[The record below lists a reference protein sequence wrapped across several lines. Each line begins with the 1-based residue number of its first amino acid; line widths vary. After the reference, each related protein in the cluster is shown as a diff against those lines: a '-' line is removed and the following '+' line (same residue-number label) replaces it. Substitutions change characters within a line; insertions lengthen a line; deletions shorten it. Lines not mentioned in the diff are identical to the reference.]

1 MSLCMIVSLL
11 PVSAF
16 ALEDEGE
23 NPETETCICDT
34 RCTEDNFNEDCPVC
48 AADVLQCTGEE
59 EQTGGEVPGEP
70 ETPGEPEEPSETEIP
85 DETEVPGETEE
96 PGETEIPNE
105 PEPQPEPEPVPPA
118 NELLV
123 PLVEDEEN
131 AVNAVYVSG
140 TGDDTAGVGSKGNPY
155 ATLAKA
161 VKQAKSGDTIYVMTD
176 LTMTESARFWN
187 KHLTITSF
195 DPDEPVTLTRGTPF
209 TAVTDPARGGYNGAL
224 IEVGGTSFNQESSLT
239 LTNITL
245 DDAGLQGGK
254 ESDTDPI
261 YFIQAD
267 SESDGST
274 TFGEM
279 EINNTDIVQ
288 DAMIATY
295 NNTAT
300 ITLGAGAV
308 LKNYGGMSAVR
319 ISGGVLN
326 MLDGSAI
333 YDDLEGFTR
342 SKGSTITGADSGLYG
357 PAGAVWMQGGEF
369 VMEQGAEI
377 RDMVG
382 RAIYNEAGNV
392 QASGTFSK
400 LTTSNAMWQGTGGA
414 VMHMRVDAKATF
426 GPTSVIDG
434 QGATLYGSAISV
446 LGNCELTMA
455 EGSLVTGYSGGN
467 VLDIGGTAYLNG
479 EITGLTGDGHAIC
492 AQSSSDH
499 YIYIGETAN
508 IHDNIC
514 RYGVI
519 YTQGDNGVIDVY
531 GKINNNLSTDRG
543 GAIVLA
549 NNGTHVE
556 VNMFPG
562 AEMCG
567 NVSTQTGGA
576 VMVSCGTF
584 TMYGGTISGNISG
597 AGLNADNEDAVGG
610 GVFVRRGGT
619 FVMKGGEIT
628 DNHAVGLG
636 GGVAVIMEDYNGSV
650 PYVELSGGTISGN
663 DHKATVT
670 GNDTDGYQLEAA
682 GTSNDITLIGGS
694 TYSHVNRYFVTGSG
708 LNLGNEQIYMADY
721 GFYIDRIDGVKLG
734 NAATACETAATNKYG
749 VVDYDYLD
757 TVVGSFWYQSDSN
770 VTLDISG
777 LSYDEDKL
785 LFAAIVPTDETGA
798 VDTAG
803 ESTLIAVTGGESFR
817 LPLEGSA
824 NGYAVVFLQETQPS
838 GIITVIPASLTAY
851 MGGNGGYEGVVDGN
865 GGKVDVEDSGS
876 LPRPIFQVKG
886 GPADVAL
893 TGLTFENSES
903 RNSWTLEEVGGGYY
917 RFKPVAENGVSVRVQ
932 YSDGTK
938 VVTEDE
944 FTPETDVFKEYTVTI
959 YAGETAGEV
968 QVNAADEY
976 YTYTV
981 ITGPGVLTVR
991 AVEADDPTSDIV
1003 DAITAPVTSG
1013 SATAV
1018 VPAGGTTYTLN
1029 NTGVELPGDAKPSL
1043 LFDNIITSDGVNRI
1057 DALENAVDTKLGT
1070 TNGTRNYVAKY
1081 LDLVD
1086 ANNGNAWISSSE
1098 GTDIYWGY
1106 PTGTDKN
1113 TNFTLVHF
1121 RDLHRDGTESGFD
1134 IDDINSDN
1142 VEVLTTKDGKIVN
1155 TDYGIKFHVAKGGF
1169 SPFVLVWET
1178 AAEEPDPGTDP
1189 NPGGGGGD
1197 SHSDPT
1203 GNLTISLGGNG
1214 GNEDFIF
1221 TVIFTDED
1229 GDELENNFYYN
1240 GDYTGTIGSGDEI
1253 TLTGGDK
1260 IVIRNLPEGTRY
1272 EVIIETADGYTAT
1285 STGAEGVIRTSGN
1298 EAAFSVTPT
1307 VVLADPSVTGV
1318 TRWLNTTDHTAYLSG
1333 YPGGTFGPDNSM
1345 TRAEV
1350 AQMFYALLLNKDVTI
1365 TKTFSDVPAD
1375 AWYATAVNT
1384 LASLGMVSGD
1394 PDGTFRP
1401 NDPITRAEFC
1411 VIALA
1416 FAYEPDNAVCYFGDV
1431 SRSDWF
1437 YTYVAQAASYGW
1449 IGGYTNGNFGPN
1461 DQITRAQVTTIV
1473 NNMLGRAAD
1482 RDYVIDH
1489 QADLVQFSDLTR
1501 AHWGY
1506 FQIMEATN
1514 AHNYTK
1520 SNGTESWR

>member
-1 MSLCMIVSLL
+1 MKKRMLAWIMTMCMVLSLL
-11 PVSAF
+11 PVSAL
-16 ALEDEGE
+16 A
-23 NPETETCICDT
+23 
-34 RCTEDNFNEDCPVC
+34 V
-48 AADVLQCTGEE
+48 GEE
-59 EQTGGEVPGEP
+59 EQTGGEDTNQNTVELILG
-70 ETPGEPEEPSETEIP
+70 SENQGAKTLTGTHDEN
-85 DETEVPGETEE
+85 DETEAHTWEVESGGSEIVSVE
-96 PGETEIPNE
+96 PDED
-105 PEPQPEPEPVPPA
+105 QPWVA
-118 NELLV
+118 
-123 PLVEDEEN
+123 
-131 AVNAVYVSG
+131 AVTALAAG
-140 TGDDTAGVGSKGNPY
+140 TAEVVHSWGSKGTDSGDINLPGAGGSETFTVVVKAAEEPDEGEAPDDPTEENELYVSEEGDDENGTGTADDPY
-155 ATLAKA
+155 ATLSHAVSVAKD
-161 VKQAKSGDTIYVMTD
+161 GDTIYVMSD
-176 LTMTESARFWN
+176 LTMEACARYYG
-187 KHLTITSF
+187 KDLTITSGEGG
-195 DPDEPVTLTRGTPF
+195 PYTLTRGETF
-209 TAVTDPARGGYNGAL
+209 AMISDDARSWYNPAM
-224 IEVGGTSFNQESSLT
+224 IEVDSTDGPNTASLT
-239 LTNITL
+239 LTNIIL
-245 DDAGLQGGK
+245 NDAGIAAPANG
-254 ESDTDPI
+254 ENH
-261 YFIQAD
+261 YYIQAQ
-267 SESDGST
+267 SSDGNT
-274 TFGEM
+274 EFGDLD
-279 EINNTDIVQ
+279 INHGEVVQ
-288 DAMIATY
+288 DAIIATY
-295 NNTAT
+295 NGVAT
-300 ITLGAGAV
+300 ITLGDGAV

-319 ISGGVLN
+319 LSDGKLI
-326 MLDGSAI
+326 MKDGSAI

-342 SKGSTITGADSGLYG
+342 SKGSVITGADKGLYG
-357 PAGAVWMQGGEF
+357 PAGAIWMQGGEF

-434 QGATLYGSAISV
+434 QGAALSGSAISV

-492 AQSSSDH
+492 AQSSSKH

-514 RYGVI
+514 NYGVI
-519 YTQGDNGVIDVY
+519 YTQGNNGVIDVY

-584 TMYGGTISGNISG
+584 TMYGGTISDNISG
-597 AGLNADNEDAVGG
+597 AGNVGDADKVGG

-694 TYSHVNRYFVTGSG
+694 SYSHVNRYFVTGSG

-917 RFKPVAENGVSVRVQ
+917 RFEPVAENGVPVRVQ
-932 YSDGTK
+932 YSDGTN

-968 QVNAADEY
+968 QVNAVDEY
-976 YTYTV
+976 YTCTV

-991 AVEADDPTSDIV
+991 AVEEDQATAVKPVQTTPT
-1003 DAITAPVTSG
+1003 TASEG
-1013 SATAV
+1013 SAVAV
-1018 VPAGGTTYTLN
+1018 VPAGTTYTLN
-1029 NTGVELPGDAKPSL
+1029 NTGVPL
-1043 LFDNIITSDGVNRI
+1043 R
-1057 DALENAVDTKLGT
+1057 
-1070 TNGTRNYVAKY
+1070 
-1081 LDLVD
+1081 
-1086 ANNGNAWISSSE
+1086 
-1098 GTDIYWGY
+1098 
-1106 PTGTDKN
+1106 
-1113 TNFTLVHF
+1113 
-1121 RDLHRDGTESGFD
+1121 
-1134 IDDINSDN
+1134 
-1142 VEVLTTKDGKIVN
+1142 
-1155 TDYGIKFHVAKGGF
+1155 
-1169 SPFVLVWET
+1169 
-1178 AAEEPDPGTDP
+1178 
-1189 NPGGGGGD
+1189 
-1197 SHSDPT
+1197 
-1203 GNLTISLGGNG
+1203 
-1214 GNEDFIF
+1214 
-1221 TVIFTDED
+1221 
-1229 GDELENNFYYN
+1229 
-1240 GDYTGTIGSGDEI
+1240 
-1253 TLTGGDK
+1253 
-1260 IVIRNLPEGTRY
+1260 
-1272 EVIIETADGYTAT
+1272 
-1285 STGAEGVIRTSGN
+1285 
-1298 EAAFSVTPT
+1298 
-1307 VVLADPSVTGV
+1307 
-1318 TRWLNTTDHTAYLSG
+1318 
-1333 YPGGTFGPDNSM
+1333 
-1345 TRAEV
+1345 
-1350 AQMFYALLLNKDVTI
+1350 Q
-1365 TKTFSDVPAD
+1365 
-1375 AWYATAVNT
+1375 
-1384 LASLGMVSGD
+1384 
-1394 PDGTFRP
+1394 
-1401 NDPITRAEFC
+1401 
-1411 VIALA
+1411 
-1416 FAYEPDNAVCYFGDV
+1416 
-1431 SRSDWF
+1431 
-1437 YTYVAQAASYGW
+1437 
-1449 IGGYTNGNFGPN
+1449 
-1461 DQITRAQVTTIV
+1461 
-1473 NNMLGRAAD
+1473 
-1482 RDYVIDH
+1482 
-1489 QADLVQFSDLTR
+1489 
-1501 AHWGY
+1501 
-1506 FQIMEATN
+1506 
-1514 AHNYTK
+1514 
-1520 SNGTESWR
+1520 

>member
-1 MSLCMIVSLL
+1 MKKRLLAAVMSLCMIVSLL

-23 NPETETCICDT
+23 NPETETCICGT
-34 RCTEDNFNEDCPVC
+34 RCTEDNFNEDCLVC

-85 DETEVPGETEE
+85 DETEEPGETEE
-96 PGETEIPNE
+96 TGETEE
-105 PEPQPEPEPVPPA
+105 PKTPANSTPTEEPTGAETAGEPVPYA
-118 NELLV
+118 EG
-123 PLVEDEEN
+123 
-131 AVNAVYVSG
+131 AVYVSADGNNG
-140 TGDDTAGVGSKGNPY
+140 TEEDPNLGTDQGDPVQ
-155 ATLAKA
+155 TLAHA
-161 VKQAKSGDTIYVMTD
+161 VSVAKDGDTIYVMSD
-176 LTMTESARFWN
+176 LTMEACARYYG
-187 KHLTITSF
+187 KDLTITSGEGG
-195 DPDEPVTLTRGTPF
+195 PYTLTRGETF
-209 TAVTDPARGGYNGAL
+209 AMISDDARSWYNPAM
-224 IEVGGTSFNQESSLT
+224 IEVDSSDGPNTASLT
-239 LTNITL
+239 LTNIIL
-245 DDAGLQGGK
+245 DDAGIAAPAN
-254 ESDTDPI
+254 EDEH
-261 YFIQAD
+261 YYIQAA
-267 SESDGST
+267 SKGEGST
-274 TFGEM
+274 EFGSM
-279 EINNTDIVQ
+279 DINHGDIVQ
-288 DAMIATY
+288 DAIIATY
-295 NNTAT
+295 NGVAT
-300 ITLGAGAV
+300 ITLGDGAV

-319 ISGGVLN
+319 LSDGKLI
-326 MLDGSAI
+326 MKDGSAI

-342 SKGSTITGADSGLYG
+342 SKGSVITDADKGLYG
-357 PAGAVWMQGGEF
+357 PAGAIWLQGGEF

-377 RDMVG
+377 SNLNG
-382 RAIYNEAGNV
+382 RVVYADSGEVNISGRIYDI
-392 QASGTFSK
+392 
-400 LTTSNAMWQGTGGA
+400 TSNSEMWQGTGGYIA
-414 VMHMRVDAKATF
+414 HLRSGANGTLGDGCDIYNTFTDKSLASGAMFNLIHEGTLEMESGARIHDWNGVGNCFFASDAKL
-426 GPTSVIDG
+426 I
-434 QGATLYGSAISV
+434 
-446 LGNCELTMA
+446 
-455 EGSLVTGYSGGN
+455 
-467 VLDIGGTAYLNG
+467 LNG
-479 EITGLTGDGHAIC
+479 EI
-492 AQSSSDH
+492 DH
-499 YIYIGETAN
+499 VNTNGSHILQCGNTEITVGPSADIHHNKVSYGTLYI
-508 IHDNIC
+508 
-514 RYGVI
+514 
-519 YTQGDNGVIDVY
+519 QGGNTMDVY
-531 GKINNNLSTDRG
+531 GKINYNYSTDRG
-543 GAIVLA
+543 GAIAITNHGDSFV
-549 NNGTHVE
+549 T
-556 VNMFPG
+556 MYDG
-562 AEMCG
+562 AEMIG
-567 NVSTQTGGA
+567 NYSKETGGA
-576 VMVSCGTF
+576 ILVSDGSF
-584 TMYGGTISGNISG
+584 TMYGGTIKGNHASM
-597 AGLNADNEDAVGG
+597 DGG
-610 GVFVRRGGT
+610 GVFVRQGGS
-619 FVMKGGEIT
+619 FYMK
-628 DNHAVGLG
+628 
-636 GGVAVIMEDYNGSV
+636 
-650 PYVELSGGTISGN
+650 GGTISGN
-663 DHKATVT
+663 YTAQVGGGVAFQSEEGCVEITDGTISDNYMKATLT
-670 GNDTDGYQLEAA
+670 PDADK
-682 GTSNDITLIGGS
+682 GTCTAEGGVSNDFSATKEGSKSSITTNYKFDDGA
-694 TYSHVNRYFVTGSG
+694 V
-708 LNLGNEQIYMADY
+708 MANAQFFMEKY
-721 GFYIDRIDGVKLG
+721 GFTIDRIDGVKLG
-734 NAATACETAATNKYG
+734 NAAAACETAATSKYDTE
-749 VVDYDYLD
+749 DYDHLD

-785 LFAAIVPTDETGA
+785 LFAAIVPTDKTGA

-817 LPLEGSA
+817 LPLERSA

-838 GIITVIPASLTAY
+838 DIITVIPASLTAY
-851 MGGNGGYEGVVDGN
+851 MGGNGGYEGVVN
-865 GGKVDVEDSGS
+865 NEGGKVDVEDSGS

-886 GPADVAL
+886 GPAAVAL
-893 TGLTFENSES
+893 TDLIFENSES

-917 RFKPVAENGVSVRVQ
+917 RFEPVAENGVPVRVQ
-932 YSDGTK
+932 YSDGTT
-938 VVTEDE
+938 VVTEDK

-976 YTYTV
+976 YTCKV

-991 AVEADDPTSDIV
+991 AVEADDPTSDIIV

-1018 VPAGGTTYTLN
+1018 APAGTTYTLN
-1029 NTGVELPGDAKPSL
+1029 DTDVALPTDSKPSL
-1043 LFDNIITSDGVNRI
+1043 LFDEIITSDDVDRI
-1057 DALENAVDTKLGT
+1057 DALENAVDTKLGAT
-1070 TNGTRNYVAKY
+1070 DGIRHYEAKY

-1086 ANNGNAWISSSE
+1086 ANNGNAWIKASKPV
-1098 GTDIYWGY
+1098 TIYWGY
-1106 PTGTDKN
+1106 PATTDQN
-1113 TNFTLVHF
+1113 TTFKLLHF
-1121 RDLHRDGTESGFD
+1121 EDLHRDTSGGDNTGFD
-1134 IDDINSDN
+1134 PDDIADSNIKE
-1142 VEVLTTKDGKIVN
+1142 VEVTN
-1155 TDYGIKFHVAKGGF
+1155 NSNGISFTVEPGGF

-1178 AAEEPDPGTDP
+1178 AAEPDPGPGPDP
-1189 NPGGGGGD
+1189 NPGGGGD

-1365 TKTFSDVPAD
+1365 TKSFSDVPAD

-1416 FAYEPDNAVCYFGDV
+1416 FAYEPENAVCYFGDV

-1461 DQITRAQVTTIV
+1461 DRITRAQVTTIV